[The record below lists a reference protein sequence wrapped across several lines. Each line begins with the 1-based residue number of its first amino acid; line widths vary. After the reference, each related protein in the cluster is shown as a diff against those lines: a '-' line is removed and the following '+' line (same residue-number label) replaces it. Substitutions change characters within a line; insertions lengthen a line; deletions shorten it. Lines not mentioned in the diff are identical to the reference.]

1 MSYQELFFAD
11 DISSDIEEAQVPVAN
26 STLNT
31 DASNDLKAI
40 KAMLGRLTSEV
51 VSLRTEVASI
61 KAKVCGEAF
70 KPKEV
75 VPMEPLKTLEELTSF
90 EERIKDEKV
99 FKSFVI
105 ELQSSGEKTFD
116 KFIRS
121 SWRLMI
127 SDEVARQCSWRGTEA
142 KKCVR
147 GMKITLGI
155 RTAFKQKFALE
166 DADFDRTTQKYF
178 QYAQD
183 RLSRSAKKMK
193 SSS

>member
-51 VSLRTEVASI
+51 VSLTTEVASI

-127 SDEVARQCSWRGTEA
+127 SDDVARQCSWRGTEA

>member
-1 MSYQELFFAD
+1 
-11 DISSDIEEAQVPVAN
+11 
-26 STLNT
+26 
-31 DASNDLKAI
+31 
-40 KAMLGRLTSEV
+40 
-51 VSLRTEVASI
+51 
-61 KAKVCGEAF
+61 
-70 KPKEV
+70 
-75 VPMEPLKTLEELTSF
+75 
-90 EERIKDEKV
+90 
-99 FKSFVI
+99 
-105 ELQSSGEKTFD
+105 
-116 KFIRS
+116 
-121 SWRLMI
+121 MI
-127 SDEVARQCSWRGTEA
+127 SDDVARQCSWRGTEA

>member
-40 KAMLGRLTSEV
+40 KAMLGRLTSGV
-51 VSLRTEVASI
+51 VSLTTEVASI
-61 KAKVCGEAF
+61 KAKVYGEAF

-127 SDEVARQCSWRGTEA
+127 SDDVARQCSWRGTEA